1 MVDVDPKDFKEND
14 DDKSDYES
22 DKKKLDSGKGPNLS
36 FYECPTA
43 AASIQ
48 GFGEGSGYNTN
59 SLDSDQEENCYETV
73 VKSEL
78 LHLSTEGGSV
88 SLSQYTKATGG
99 YFAGYQAVLYQGNP
113 TLKEN
118 PERFLDENSLNYS
131 QSDPDSVNHTQMNT
145 ENLPTVEQTNPFAN
159 QGFVS
164 SNFTVE
170 TSTPGVQPTVTSV
183 RSEAFVNTN
192 DYPQRSSS
200 LSPLSNTVV
209 QNSML
214 PAIVE
219 SSNTNGNYSLAVGG
233 TSSGVSY
240 VPEGFDTITVP
251 RYRPV
256 EVVDRTVEVPV
267 IHHIDTFVP
276 KKEIQEVE
284 SYVKKPYTKYL
295 DKVVEVPQVHY
306 SDKIVEVPE
315 YHEITK
321 TVPKLEVKEK
331 TNYVPKVEVK
341 VVPKYVEVPVVK
353 IVDKYEEYE
362 EVEEVV
368 KHVEKV
374 EVVEVPREVVKH
386 VVKPV
391 RKIVEKE
398 KIVPVYE
405 HRDVPV
411 EKIKYVP
418 KVETIEHVREVP
430 RVVDVPVP
438 YNVPKHQYVD
448 QPYVVPKYRD
458 VPVAVPVCKTVKPV
472 YEYKGPTNYV
482 DVPVHKP
489 YFVIHDHLN
498 FKPVG
503 AFNGKNDGSFTVDN
517 SGPFVTGTNTNNG
530 FNPETTFT
538 PNSNPDNLNENF
550 GNSAVLGESV
560 SYKVVGMSK
569 VDLDKMNLEEKK
581 MAQEKLDEALN
592 NPNFQVYKQSLKT
605 PNPLETNNNNFN
617 TPNFTFT
624 QPTNFNFSPNTNNG
638 AYNTSWNPPNTS
650 SPIFTNTWNNPAPNT
665 NPATAANATTQ
676 NNNPGTFEP
685 SNNGN
690 FDNSK
695 NSNPG
700 LSWSK
705 FGSFSKG
712 NDSSSWSK
720 WSPEFGSRYP
730 SGGWN
735 NWNNNNLSGSFFENN
750 LNNKYKFDGNYSSN
764 NLFNWTD
771 KLFQFFKG
779 SKSPENSFNSNNNL
793 QNPNNFKSS
802 NKAPTS
808 TRDKPVSN
816 NYVFPGTG
824 STNNVWTKNNYN
836 LVQESFRNWKVPNMH
851 LDLERNTPTNRA
863 LFRDSRDNYHMSSGS
878 GSVGHR
884 ALKPSN
890 PYPASDSNTPKVH

>member
-1 MVDVDPKDFKEND
+1 MVDVDPKESKEND
-14 DDKSDYES
+14 NVKSDYES
-22 DKKKLDSGKGPNLS
+22 DKNKLGSSEGPNLS

-48 GFGEGSGYNTN
+48 GFGEGSGYNSN
-59 SLDSDQEENCYETV
+59 SLDSDQEYNCYETV
-73 VKSEL
+73 GKSDL
-78 LHLSTEGGSV
+78 LQLSTEGGSV

-99 YFAGYQAVLYQGNP
+99 YFAGYRAVLYQ
-113 TLKEN
+113 
-118 PERFLDENSLNYS
+118 DENSFNYN
-131 QSDPDSVNHTQMNT
+131 QSDSFSVNYTQVNT
-145 ENLPTVEQTNPFAN
+145 ENLPMVEQTNHFAN
-159 QGFVS
+159 PGFVS
-164 SNFTVE
+164 SNFIVE
-170 TSTPGVQPTVTSV
+170 NSSPAPQPTVTSV
-183 RSEAFVNTN
+183 RSENFVERNEF
-192 DYPQRSSS
+192 PQGSNS
-200 LSPLSNTVV
+200 LSPLANTVV

-214 PAIVE
+214 PAVME
-219 SSNTNGNYSLAVGG
+219 SSGTSANYSLAVGG
-233 TSSGVSY
+233 ASSGVSY

-418 KVETIEHVREVP
+418 KVETIEHIREVP

-448 QPYVVPKYRD
+448 QPYLVPKYRD

-503 AFNGKNDGSFTVDN
+503 AFNGKNEGSFTVGN
-517 SGPFVTGTNTNNG
+517 NGSFVTGTNTNNG
-530 FNPETTFT
+530 FNSENTFT
-538 PNSNPDNLNENF
+538 PNSNPGHFPNGSFNVTDNLNENF
-550 GNSAVLGESV
+550 GNSGLLGESV

-569 VDLDKMNLEEKK
+569 VDLDKMNSEEKK
-581 MAQEKLDEALN
+581 MAQVKLDEALN
-592 NPNFQVYKQSLKT
+592 NPNFQVYKNSLKT
-605 PNPLETNNNNFN
+605 SNPFDTTNNNFN
-617 TPNFTFT
+617 APNFTFN
-624 QPTNFNFSPNTNNG
+624 PPPNFKFTPNTPNG
-638 AYNTSWNPPNTS
+638 AFNNSWQQQPNTAGPTFS
-650 SPIFTNTWNNPAPNT
+650 NTWNQVPNT
-665 NPATAANATTQ
+665 NPGMANNGTTQ
-676 NNNPGTFEP
+676 NNNPTTFEVP
-685 SNNGN
+685 KNNN
-690 FDNSK
+690 FDDSK
-695 NSNPG
+695 NPNLGPN
-700 LSWSK
+700 WNK
-705 FGSFSKG
+705 FGSFG
-712 NDSSSWSK
+712 NRNDSTNWSK

-730 SGGWN
+730 SSSWNKWN
-735 NWNNNNLSGSFFENN
+735 NSNLSGNFFENN
-750 LNNKYKFDGNYSSN
+750 LNNKYKFDGNYSSS

-779 SKSPENSFNSNNNL
+779 SKSPENSFNSNGNL
-793 QNPNNFKSS
+793 QNANDLKLSNNS
-802 NKAPTS
+802 PTS
-808 TRDKPVSN
+808 TRDKPVN
-816 NYVFPGTG
+816 GAHVFPGTG
-824 STNNVWTKNNYN
+824 STRNVWNRANYN

-851 LDLERNTPTNRA
+851 LDLERNTPTNRL
-863 LFRDSRDNYHMSSGS
+863 LFKDSKDNYHMSSGS

-884 ALKPSN
+884 ALKGSN
-890 PYPASDSNTPKVH
+890 PYPASESNTPKVH